1 MSGVTLMS
9 ERLNAFCRV
18 CATPA
23 RLSKGR
29 KRVTKR
35 RNVESASK
43 SRVWETT
50 IDAHER
56 GKNFLNDI
64 EAEKLLEAAKRG

>member
-1 MSGVTLMS
+1 MSAVDFGQKTL
-9 ERLNAFCRV
+9 FVV
-18 CATPA
+18 CVLH
-23 RLSKGR
+23 RRGLSKGR

-50 IDAHER
+50 TDAHEH

-64 EAEKLLEAAKRG
+64 EAKKLLEAAKRG